1 MKKQFLDLAKAFG
14 YTRLS
19 YCTYIQL
26 GFEHY
31 QLVLIDA
38 TLCHLREFSDL
49 CEKGDKEARKKII
62 LRFTEF
68 LKGLPS

>member
-1 MKKQFLDLAKAFG
+1 MKKQFIDLAKAFG
-14 YTRLS
+14 YERLS

-31 QLVLIDA
+31 QLVLKDA
-38 TLCHLREFSDL
+38 DDLPYKFNDL

-62 LRFTEF
+62 KRFTEF
-68 LKGLPS
+68 LKGLPA